1 MTDITQEF
9 LDVVREQSLTI
20 IPNLDAR
27 RERPAAAAVASLR
40 EFHAAAADIGAKIG
54 FTSRKISQLISLV
67 RQTTMFNHPE
77 AQINGLVHSVR
88 EDITSLN
95 AQMEAAQAF
104 VEDLKTRKATNA
116 QGAQHSLNVVNALRN
131 DLSSTAAT
139 FKDALQKRTD
149 SLRQLQKRE
158 GEVGVSTADQSVLL
172 LGAPTVYKP
181 ISNALPRPAG
191 VAPSGRDEL
200 APLPSP
206 WAMPADGPLVT
217 QQQQMEQVQ
226 LIPDQSYLES
236 RAAAM
241 TEVEGSI
248 TELSQLFNR
257 LATIISDQQEAVERI
272 VDNVDLTAENMQIG
286 QAQLLRALRT
296 RFSDRNLVVKVFSIF
311 ILFIVLFIVFV
322 A

>member
-1 MTDITQEF
+1 
-9 LDVVREQSLTI
+9 
-20 IPNLDAR
+20 
-27 RERPAAAAVASLR
+27 
-40 EFHAAAADIGAKIG
+40 
-54 FTSRKISQLISLV
+54 
-67 RQTTMFNHPE
+67 
-77 AQINGLVHSVR
+77 
-88 EDITSLN
+88 
-95 AQMEAAQAF
+95 
-104 VEDLKTRKATNA
+104 
-116 QGAQHSLNVVNALRN
+116 
-131 DLSSTAAT
+131 
-139 FKDALQKRTD
+139 
-149 SLRQLQKRE
+149 
-158 GEVGVSTADQSVLL
+158 
-172 LGAPTVYKP
+172 
-181 ISNALPRPAG
+181 
-191 VAPSGRDEL
+191 
-200 APLPSP
+200 
-206 WAMPADGPLVT
+206 MPADGPLVT